1 MRIVNPLPRL
11 FAPLQRWSLSARFLL
26 LLALGIITAQLMSS
40 AIWYAQWRSD
50 TDMTVRDMSEHM
62 AYRIA
67 ATASF
72 FTSLPT
78 TYRHVVLDQ
87 LRDMGGTRFFVTLN
101 RERILIHD
109 LSDSRRK
116 TIVVDNVKRVL
127 QEQLG
132 LRDGFLIEFSRAD
145 DLHVL
150 NNDTRLLDL
159 PENWGASSLLYKPL
173 DAPILVVQIPVSD
186 HEWLYL
192 ASLMPDPMFLDGQ
205 SPLSLERGFSL
216 LVSLAVVLLLGFLFV
231 RSLTRPLRSLTTA
244 MEQFGRG
251 ETVRLAETGSK
262 ELVATARAVND
273 MQERIQCYLDD
284 RQRLF
289 ASISHDLKTPITRL
303 RLRAE
308 LLQKEEVRNAFCED
322 LEDLEIMVKASLQCV
337 KDTDIHENPTNVDI
351 GRLLY
356 TLQEGAGL
364 SGNELLLPDQLACY
378 YRGKPLALKRCIGNL
393 IDNAIYYGQR
403 AVISV
408 EDGRETLIL
417 QIRDFG
423 PGIPADKI
431 DRAFEPY
438 TRLSPHK
445 SLQPGHGLGL
455 SIARNIARAHGG
467 EVMLSNHPDG
477 GLVVR
482 LLLPR

>member
-1 MRIVNPLPRL
+1 
-11 FAPLQRWSLSARFLL
+11 LSA
-26 LLALGIITAQLMSS
+26 
-40 AIWYAQWRSD
+40 
-50 TDMTVRDMSEHM
+50 
-62 AYRIA
+62 
-67 ATASF
+67 
-72 FTSLPT
+72 
-78 TYRHVVLDQ
+78 
-87 LRDMGGTRFFVTLN
+87 
-101 RERILIHD
+101 
-109 LSDSRRK
+109 
-116 TIVVDNVKRVL
+116 
-127 QEQLG
+127 
-132 LRDGFLIEFSRAD
+132 
-145 DLHVL
+145 
-150 NNDTRLLDL
+150 
-159 PENWGASSLLYKPL
+159 
-173 DAPILVVQIPVSD
+173 
-186 HEWLYL
+186 
-192 ASLMPDPMFLDGQ
+192 
-205 SPLSLERGFSL
+205 
-216 LVSLAVVLLLGFLFV
+216 
-231 RSLTRPLRSLTTA
+231 LTRPLRSLTTA

-364 SGNELLLPDQLACY
+364 SGNELLLPDQLVCY

-403 AVISV
+403 AVVSV

-445 SLQPGHGLGL
+445 SLKPGHGLGL